1 MKFAISYSAGKDCN
15 LAMHKMILEGHTL
28 VALVTTVNRE
38 QQRSWFHGIP
48 ESLLEASAASLG
60 VPLIAAESTPDN
72 YTEALVEALIRAREL
87 GAEAVA
93 FGDIDIDQHKEYD
106 DDVAEQA
113 GLISIL
119 PLWKMDR
126 DQVIDEQLNSGIKA
140 VIKLVD
146 KSQLD
151 ESFLGQTVTFDLVEK
166 IKAAGAD
173 ACGEN
178 GEYHTFVYDGPCF
191 AEPVAYQ
198 TGELVDF
205 GTHMAIDIF

>member
-1 MKFAISYSAGKDCN
+1 MKFAMSYSGGKDCN
-15 LAMHKMILEGHTL
+15 LAIHKMIQQGHTL
-28 VALVTTVNRE
+28 VALVTTVNSE

-48 ESLLEASAASLG
+48 ESLLQASAASLG
-60 VPLIAAESTPDN
+60 VPLITAESTPDN

-87 GAEAVA
+87 GAEACA

-106 DDVAEQA
+106 DDVAKQA
-113 GLISIL
+113 GLISVL

-126 DQVIDEQLNSGIKA
+126 DQVINEQMSSGIKA

-151 ESFLGQTVTFDLVEK
+151 ESFLGQTVTLELVEK